1 MNARFTLVGFENLL
15 NDMETS
21 RSLKDPW
28 ELEGCEDFSAE
39 TLLSTIMIKGAQ
51 LEPLYSNPEFF
62 YMMNKQWWDKW
73 KHTFAGWCAALH
85 AEYNPLWNKDYY
97 ETEHQDTLDVGTD
110 DTITQNKETVDDDT
124 TYQRSGTDDST
135 TEVRVSAFDADPNHP
150 YVPHDIT
157 SVDDDWTE
165 RGSGT
170 DDKTTNFNG
179 NIDNDTTNDRDF
191 DRTYHGWGNIGVTTS
206 QQLIKEE
213 LELKYW
219 NFYDHVSDI
228 FLDEMAIRV
237 Y

>member
-28 ELEGCEDFSAE
+28 ELEDCEDFSAE
-39 TLLSTIMIKGAQ
+39 TLLSTIMLKGAQ
-51 LEPLYSNPEFF
+51 MEPLYSNPEFF

-97 ETEHQDTLDVGTD
+97 EQVHDDEYTVGHEENTVNEKQSGKDMVDHDYNRDVDTE
-110 DTITQNKETVDDDT
+110 N
-124 TYQRSGTDDST
+124 
-135 TEVRVSAFDADPNHP
+135 RVSAYDADPNHP
-150 YVPHDIT
+150 YVPHDT
-157 SVDDDWTE
+157 SHVDDIMNSENT
-165 RGSGT
+165 
-170 DDKTTNFNG
+170 
-179 NIDNDTTNDRDF
+179 DTTYGKNVKTDGEDDATRDRDY
-191 DRTYHGWGNIGVTTS
+191 DHNGHYYGNIGVTTS

-213 LELKYW
+213 LELRYW

-228 FLDEMAIRV
+228 FLDEMAVRV